1 MPRPR
6 KRRIL
11 SRPRREAIFKPAG
24 VALLDLRQVC
34 LLAEELEALR
44 LADLEGL
51 TQTEAAGRMGVSRST
66 FQRIVQHARRQV
78 ALALAE
84 AHALYI
90 EGSQIETDRRPR
102 RSRPR
107 RSGGSDQPR

>member
-11 SRPRREAIFKPAG
+11 SRPRRSAIFKPAG
-24 VALLDLRQVC
+24 VALSKVQQVR

-51 TQTEAAGRMGVSRST
+51 TQAQAAGRMGVSRST
-66 FQRIVQHARRQV
+66 FQRILARARRQV
-78 ALALAE
+78 ARALCGTN
-84 AHALYI
+84 ALFI
-90 EGSQIETDRRPR
+90 EGAAVLPDAPPDS
-102 RSRPR
+102 RSAH
-107 RSGGSDQPR
+107 